1 MSLKGAEL
9 SVKGYIKALIDVKN
23 YVDSHSHEMKH
34 YKLYNSKK
42 LPMLLQ
48 AFIDN
53 ADEMIAMGDMIE
65 LTLTFDH
72 KSIKKSKERYHD

>member
-1 MSLKGAEL
+1 MDSYRQ
-9 SVKGYIKALIDVKN
+9 GYIKALIDVKN
-23 YVDSHSHEMKH
+23 YVDSHSHVMKH

-53 ADEMIAMGDMIE
+53 AETTPM
-65 LTLTFDH
+65 
-72 KSIKKSKERYHD
+72 K

>member
-1 MSLKGAEL
+1 
-9 SVKGYIKALIDVKN
+9 
-23 YVDSHSHEMKH
+23 MKH

-65 LTLTFDH
+65 LTLTFDQ
-72 KSIKKSKERYHD
+72 KSIKKSKENYHD

>member
-1 MSLKGAEL
+1 MDSYRQ
-9 SVKGYIKALIDVKN
+9 GYIKALIDVKN
-23 YVDSHSHEMKH
+23 YVDNHSYVMKQC
-34 YKLYNSKK
+34 KLYNSKK

-65 LTLTFDH
+65 LTLTFDQ
-72 KSIKKSKERYHD
+72 KSIKKSKESYHD

>member
-1 MSLKGAEL
+1 MDSYRQ
-9 SVKGYIKALIDVKN
+9 GYIKALIDVKN
-23 YVDSHSHEMKH
+23 YVDSHSYVMKNH
-34 YKLYNSKK
+34 KLYNSKK

-65 LTLTFDH
+65 LTLTFDQ
-72 KSIKKSKERYHD
+72 KSIKKFKESYHD

>member
-1 MSLKGAEL
+1 MDSYRQ
-9 SVKGYIKALIDVKN
+9 GYIKALIDVKN
-23 YVDSHSHEMKH
+23 YVDSHSHVMKH

-65 LTLTFDH
+65 LTLTFDQ
-72 KSIKKSKERYHD
+72 KSIKKSKESYHD

>member
-1 MSLKGAEL
+1 MDSYRQ
-9 SVKGYIKALIDVKN
+9 GYIKALIDVKN
-23 YVDSHSHEMKH
+23 YVDNHSCVMKQW
-34 YKLYNSKK
+34 KLYSSKK

-72 KSIKKSKERYHD
+72 KSIKKSKENYHD

>member
-1 MSLKGAEL
+1 MDSYRQ
-9 SVKGYIKALIDVKN
+9 GYIKTLIDVKN
-23 YVDSHSHEMKH
+23 YVDSHSCVMKH
-34 YKLYNSKK
+34 WKLYNSKK

-65 LTLTFDH
+65 LTLTFDQ
-72 KSIKKSKERYHD
+72 KSIKKSKESYHD

>member
-1 MSLKGAEL
+1 MDSYRQ
-9 SVKGYIKALIDVKN
+9 GYIKALIDVKN
-23 YVDSHSHEMKH
+23 YVDSHSHVMKH

-53 ADEMIAMGDMIE
+53 ADE
-65 LTLTFDH
+65 TFDQ
-72 KSIKKSKERYHD
+72 KSIKKSKENYHD

>member
-1 MSLKGAEL
+1 MDSYRQ
-9 SVKGYIKALIDVKN
+9 GYIKALIDVKN
-23 YVDSHSHEMKH
+23 YVDSHPCVMKQW
-34 YKLYNSKK
+34 KIYNSKK

>member
-1 MSLKGAEL
+1 MDSYRQ
-9 SVKGYIKALIDVKN
+9 GYIKALIDVKN
-23 YVDSHSHEMKH
+23 YVDSHSRVMKQW
-34 YKLYNSKK
+34 KIYNSKK

-72 KSIKKSKERYHD
+72 KSIQKSKERYHD